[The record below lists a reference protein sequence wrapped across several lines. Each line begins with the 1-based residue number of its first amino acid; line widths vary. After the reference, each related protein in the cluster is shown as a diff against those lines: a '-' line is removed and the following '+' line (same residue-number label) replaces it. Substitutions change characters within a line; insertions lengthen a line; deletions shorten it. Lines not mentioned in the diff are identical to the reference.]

1 MFFVDLRRLI
11 LLLATASSLLTMGY
25 TLYGAYSAERT
36 LLIEQALEKNRAYAL
51 KLASSTDAFIA
62 NLQQQLSYSASV
74 LSRSLYQGELLLGD
88 EVRRLNEQNNSFNS
102 VLILNAEGR
111 RPKAGSQTPKS

>member
-25 TLYGAYSAERT
+25 TLYGAYSAERS

-62 NLQQQLSYSASV
+62 NLLQQLSYSAGV
-74 LSRSLYQGELLLGD
+74 LERSRYIDEQLLID
-88 EVRRLNEQNNSFNS
+88 EVQRLKEQNNSFNS
-102 VLILNAEGR
+102 V
-111 RPKAGSQTPKS
+111 

>member
-36 LLIEQALEKNRAYAL
+36 LLIEQALETAKPWMNGPL
-51 KLASSTDAFIA
+51 TPVVMIFSFAFIGFIC
-62 NLQQQLSYSASV
+62 
-74 LSRSLYQGELLLGD
+74 SLIMAAIMKKNPPVFE
-88 EVRRLNEQNNSFNS
+88 
-102 VLILNAEGR
+102 
-111 RPKAGSQTPKS
+111 

>member
-36 LLIEQALEKNRAYAL
+36 LLIE
-51 KLASSTDAFIA
+51 
-62 NLQQQLSYSASV
+62 
-74 LSRSLYQGELLLGD
+74 
-88 EVRRLNEQNNSFNS
+88 
-102 VLILNAEGR
+102 
-111 RPKAGSQTPKS
+111 